1 MAVRLVT
8 LAFNSGRQEDMVAFY
23 RSLGAELRAKQVSKG
38 GHSYQGN
45 LGNLEITIY
54 SFARREAVAAPN
66 FSMRLEVDEIDS
78 TMERVRSC
86 AGVQVVMDIEMMPDG
101 KKAIVLDPDGHSVE
115 IVEAWTTE
123 G

>member
-1 MAVRLVT
+1 
-8 LAFNSGRQEDMVAFY
+8 
-23 RSLGAELRAKQVSKG
+23 
-38 GHSYQGN
+38 
-45 LGNLEITIY
+45 
-54 SFARREAVAAPN
+54 
-66 FSMRLEVDEIDS
+66 
-78 TMERVRSC
+78 MERVRSC